1 VHRPVAVLLFA
12 VAALSAQAKA
22 QLVPHGP
29 SSATSFVGALT
40 SFDPGEG
47 SGGGGQVEP
56 SAYADRY
63 LTRLAVSSSGSTLGT
78 GAQLATNLQKRLD
91 LRVFGDYTNFNFK
104 LTQNG
109 FYAVVHFALA
119 NTGAMADYYPWK
131 SLRLSP
137 GYLYYNTNH
146 ITATV
151 NALSG
156 TTFTLNNV
164 NYASD
169 DANPVR
175 GAGALTL
182 GGTGF
187 MATAGWGHYVSRN
200 EKRWHFPFE
209 GGVAL
214 INNPGVTASLAGEVC
229 AVQGVHC
236 LPATSYPGLEAN
248 LNAQIA
254 TWNRRIAPFHIYP
267 LINGGISYTFRLWR

>member
-1 VHRPVAVLLFA
+1 M
-12 VAALSAQAKA
+12 QAKA
-22 QLVPHGP
+22 QPILHHPP
-29 SSATSFVGALT
+29 SPTCFFNTVT
-40 SFDPGEG
+40 HFDPGEG

-63 LTRLAVSSSGSTLGT
+63 LTRLAVSGTGSTLGT
-78 GAQLATNLQKRLD
+78 AAELATNLQKRLD
-91 LRVFGDYTNFNFK
+91 LRVFGDYTDFNFK

-119 NTGAMADYYPWK
+119 NTGAAVDFYPWK

-137 GYLYYNTNH
+137 GYLYYNTNR

-151 NALSG
+151 NALPG
-156 TTFTLNNV
+156 TTFSLNNV
-164 NYASD
+164 NYTSD

-175 GAGALTL
+175 GTGVLTL

-187 MATAGWGHYVSRN
+187 MATAGWGRFVSRN
-200 EKRWHFPFE
+200 EKRWHFPLE

-214 INNPGVTASLAGEVC
+214 INTPGVTASLSGEVC

-236 LPATSYPGLEAN
+236 LPVTSYPGLETN

-254 TWNRRIAPFHIYP
+254 TWNRRAAPYHIYP
-267 LINGGISYTFRLWR
+267 LIKGGVSYTFRLWR